1 MLKLGGG
8 GNSSQNGV
16 ILQEN
21 GINNAEKLP
30 NEIGGVEARFL
41 VREATPRPLDVEP
54 QTSLREV
61 ESTAS
66 QTCPQGEKNKI
77 AEDTAYTQDG
87 SGGASD
93 GFDEPDHRRADSDTI
108 CSSREREREVA
119 HSSTMVQQMAQP
131 RIIPQWEIEWNQY
144 GKLQKS
150 WWKKYNGAVN
160 LEIWIRN
167 QG

>member
-1 MLKLGGG
+1 MAPVVRLTDSMNPTTGA
-8 GNSSQNGV
+8 QIQTQFV
-16 ILQEN
+16 Q
-21 GINNAEKLP
+21 
-30 NEIGGVEARFL
+30 VE
-41 VREATPRPLDVEP
+41 
-54 QTSLREV
+54 
-61 ESTAS
+61 
-66 QTCPQGEKNKI
+66 
-77 AEDTAYTQDG
+77 
-87 SGGASD
+87 
-93 GFDEPDHRRADSDTI
+93 
-108 CSSREREREVA
+108 REREREVA